1 MVGSASVTWDETSD
15 LGHYREVRGY
25 GMGHYLRA
33 LVVQV
38 LEILLS
44 VPGARERAENEASIL
59 QECFKKH
66 SDKAKGLIY

>member
-1 MVGSASVTWDETSD
+1 MVGSASVKWDETSD

-25 GMGHYLRA
+25 GMGHYLTA
-33 LVVQV
+33 LV

-44 VPGARERAENEASIL
+44 VPGAIERAENEASIL

-66 SDKAKGLIY
+66 SDKAKGVIY